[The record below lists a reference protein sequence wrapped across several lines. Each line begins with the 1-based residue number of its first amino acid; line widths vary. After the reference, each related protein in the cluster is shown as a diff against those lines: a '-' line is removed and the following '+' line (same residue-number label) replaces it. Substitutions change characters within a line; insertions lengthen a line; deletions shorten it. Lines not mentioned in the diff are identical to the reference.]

1 MAADYQAESKS
12 AAVQSG
18 ESEIATG
25 DAVTTA
31 TAATIEPTI
40 TPAEPPAAEPTA
52 TPLVTPY
59 PVQDSDT
66 TDFEIGAQNAKCK
79 LTGVYFANKKDYP
92 DAETQVRSKSKNR
105 FSIGGKSVWDLG
117 WIAVEPADG
126 MTVESI
132 MDSKGTAVGTT
143 TWGEAK
149 KLISASGMEVSE
161 KAYAAMDGKSDDTM
175 VIYMDRNTYNQY
187 IFYNNII
194 IRLKNSDGNTENVE
208 IKVQDSHYW
217 INKTLSLGEKIKP
230 LSLSEV
236 KKLYDGRAVSKDEF
250 NIRKSTINGS
260 PEDCLIESS
269 DGSDEYIANRV
280 GMAMVDYTD
289 KKTGMSFEVD
299 INIKLPDNKPPL
311 HFVPSRRCIGSPA
324 RFEDNPARRYCPRPR
339 ESKLFFHQMQLL
351 RGAYFLP
358 GARTAFHDRSRLRF
372 PPPSPIR
379 IDRHRSPTARNPSLS
394 GDSEMADPGPCRNL

>member
-1 MAADYQAESKS
+1 MNALIPDIDTLKKVVKINSSLPYESIEPYIEDALDIYIKPYI
-12 AAVQSG
+12 G
-18 ESEIATG
+18 KATISKAHEDKGSDLYNKLLRALGPLTLMLASDELGVMFG
-25 DAVTTA
+25 DAG
-31 TAATIEPTI
+31 I
-40 TPAEPPAAEPTA
+40 TVSNVQGQRSPA
-52 TPLVTPY
+52 
-59 PVQDSDT
+59 SDT
-66 TDFEIGAQNAKCK
+66 KIAAAKKNLCFRGMK
-79 LTGVYFANKKDYP
+79 ALDRLISYLEENKKDYP

-117 WIAVEPADG
+117 WIAVEPDDG

-217 INKTLSLGEKIKP
+217 INKALSLGEKIEP

-299 INIKLPDNKPPL
+299 INIKLPDNAVKTDDII
-311 HFVPSRRCIGSPA
+311 FDDVSRVELYGAQSGSYMIYHKSVLN
-324 RFEDNPARRYCPRPR
+324 RFSQGIY
-339 ESKLFFHQMQLL
+339 SF
-351 RGAYFLP
+351 
-358 GARTAFHDRSRLRF
+358 
-372 PPPSPIR
+372 
-379 IDRHRSPTARNPSLS
+379 
-394 GDSEMADPGPCRNL
+394 

>member
-1 MAADYQAESKS
+1 MIAVLYACTDEYHQLFVPGRSGQLRDVMIDAVGAADYQAESKS
-12 AAVQSG
+12 AAAQSG

-40 TPAEPPAAEPTA
+40 TPTETPAAEPIA

-105 FSIGGKSVWDLG
+105 FSIDGKSVWDLG
-117 WIAVEPADG
+117 WIAVEPDDG

-194 IRLKNSDGNTENVE
+194 IRLKDSDGNTENVE

-217 INKTLSLGEKIKP
+217 INKALSLGEKIEP

-250 NIRKSTINGS
+250 NIRKSTISGS

-269 DGSDEYIANRV
+269 DGGDEYIANRV
-280 GMAMVDYTD
+280 VMAMVDYTD

-299 INIKLPDNKPPL
+299 INIKLPDNAVKTDDII
-311 HFVPSRRCIGSPA
+311 FDDASRVELYGAQSGSYMIYPKSVLN
-324 RFEDNPARRYCPRPR
+324 RFSQGIY
-339 ESKLFFHQMQLL
+339 SF
-351 RGAYFLP
+351 
-358 GARTAFHDRSRLRF
+358 
-372 PPPSPIR
+372 
-379 IDRHRSPTARNPSLS
+379 
-394 GDSEMADPGPCRNL
+394 

>member
-1 MAADYQAESKS
+1 MHYF
-12 AAVQSG
+12 SG
-18 ESEIATG
+18 
-25 DAVTTA
+25 
-31 TAATIEPTI
+31 IEKH
-40 TPAEPPAAEPTA
+40 ELKE
-52 TPLVTPY
+52 
-59 PVQDSDT
+59 
-66 TDFEIGAQNAKCK
+66 K

-117 WIAVEPADG
+117 WIAVEPDDG

-217 INKTLSLGEKIKP
+217 INKALSLGEKIEP

-299 INIKLPDNKPPL
+299 INIKLPDNAVKTDDII
-311 HFVPSRRCIGSPA
+311 FDDVSRVELYGAQSGSYMIYHKSVLN
-324 RFEDNPARRYCPRPR
+324 RFSQGIY
-339 ESKLFFHQMQLL
+339 SF
-351 RGAYFLP
+351 
-358 GARTAFHDRSRLRF
+358 
-372 PPPSPIR
+372 
-379 IDRHRSPTARNPSLS
+379 
-394 GDSEMADPGPCRNL
+394 

>member
-1 MAADYQAESKS
+1 M
-12 AAVQSG
+12 
-18 ESEIATG
+18 
-25 DAVTTA
+25 
-31 TAATIEPTI
+31 
-40 TPAEPPAAEPTA
+40 
-52 TPLVTPY
+52 
-59 PVQDSDT
+59 
-66 TDFEIGAQNAKCK
+66 
-79 LTGVYFANKKDYP
+79 
-92 DAETQVRSKSKNR
+92 
-105 FSIGGKSVWDLG
+105 G
-117 WIAVEPADG
+117 WIAVEPDDG

-132 MDSKGTAVGTT
+132 MDSKGTAVGIT

-194 IRLKNSDGNTENVE
+194 IRLKNSDRNTENVE

-217 INKTLSLGEKIKP
+217 INKALSLGEKIKP

-299 INIKLPDNKPPL
+299 INIKLPDNAVKTDDII
-311 HFVPSRRCIGSPA
+311 FDDASRVELYGAQSGSYMIYHKSVLN
-324 RFEDNPARRYCPRPR
+324 RFSQGIY
-339 ESKLFFHQMQLL
+339 SF
-351 RGAYFLP
+351 
-358 GARTAFHDRSRLRF
+358 
-372 PPPSPIR
+372 
-379 IDRHRSPTARNPSLS
+379 
-394 GDSEMADPGPCRNL
+394 

>member
-1 MAADYQAESKS
+1 M
-12 AAVQSG
+12 
-18 ESEIATG
+18 
-25 DAVTTA
+25 
-31 TAATIEPTI
+31 
-40 TPAEPPAAEPTA
+40 
-52 TPLVTPY
+52 
-59 PVQDSDT
+59 
-66 TDFEIGAQNAKCK
+66 
-79 LTGVYFANKKDYP
+79 TGVYFANKKDYP

-105 FSIGGKSVWDLG
+105 FSIDGKSVWDLG
-117 WIAVEPADG
+117 WIAVEPDDG

-194 IRLKNSDGNTENVE
+194 IRLKDSDGNTENVE

-217 INKTLSLGEKIKP
+217 INKALSLGEKIEP

-299 INIKLPDNKPPL
+299 INIKLPDNAVKTDDII
-311 HFVPSRRCIGSPA
+311 FDDASRVELYGAQSGSYMIYHKSVLN
-324 RFEDNPARRYCPRPR
+324 RFSQGIY
-339 ESKLFFHQMQLL
+339 SF
-351 RGAYFLP
+351 
-358 GARTAFHDRSRLRF
+358 
-372 PPPSPIR
+372 
-379 IDRHRSPTARNPSLS
+379 
-394 GDSEMADPGPCRNL
+394 